1 MKTCE
6 EFTAEIYKKR
16 DQKLAQRKRR
26 QKWAAACLPLA
37 VLLILGGSFGAG
49 RLRSAVSMDQRASGA
64 AKIPRLLQV
73 GKPTAPTELSSNE
86 RGSLWDWATLE
97 HASFENA
104 KSEPS
109 PSPSAGG
116 NEAVSS
122 SAYAA
127 EDKAETTEETEEER
141 TRTLAEAVL
150 IEEDFPAALNNF
162 ARDSTVLLS
171 ESFGENGCYSPL
183 SLYYALALCGSGA
196 GGDTARD
203 FQNLLYDKGNG
214 WAQKQCGKFYRQHY
228 CDNESI
234 KFQLA
239 NSLWLDGRYS
249 FEDDFITGAQN
260 DFYSSLF
267 QADFRDPTLGEEM
280 TKWVSENTNGLLN
293 PGFKF
298 SDDQMLSIINTVY
311 YSARWSDEFLEEYN
325 TEESFYKAD
334 GSAVQA
340 EFMHT
345 TNSFSQAYEGAGF
358 TRASLYLRGA
368 GGNEMVFILPDE
380 GVSPKELLNDPAAFE
395 EMFCPKAQEE
405 YTDCQVQWSVPK
417 FSFSSEYDLT
427 DMLQALGLK
436 DAFNPYAADFSN
448 MSPDQLYLSQA
459 RQGVRIGVN
468 EKGVEAAAY
477 TELAMCGA
485 GSPPEKIIE
494 MNLNRPFLFAILSG
508 SLTTGETAE
517 NFSALNSD
525 SILFVGVCG
534 DPTAAGD

>member
-49 RLRSAVSMDQRASGA
+49 RLRSAASMDQRASGA

-73 GKPTAPTELSSNE
+73 GKPTAPTELN
-86 RGSLWDWATLE
+86 GYDLWDWAMLE
-97 HASFENA
+97 RASYENA
-104 KSEPS
+104 KSAPS
-109 PSPSAGG
+109 PSPDNSG
-116 NEAVSS
+116 EVSS
-122 SAYAA
+122 AAYAA

-150 IEEDFPAALNNF
+150 IEEDFSAALNNF

-196 GGDTARD
+196 GGSTQQD

-228 CDNESI
+228 CSTESK

-260 DFYSSLF
+260 DFYSALF

-293 PGFKF
+293 PSFEF

-311 YSARWSDEFLEEYN
+311 YSAQWSDEFLKENN

-345 TNSFSQAYEGAGF
+345 TKYFSSAYEGTGF
-358 TRASLYLRGA
+358 TRASLYLRGRDEA
-368 GGNEMVFILPDE
+368 IFILPDE
-380 GVSPKELLNDPAAFE
+380 GVSPRELLADPEIFK

-405 YTDCQVQWSVPK
+405 YTDCQIQWSVPK

-448 MSPDQLYLSQA
+448 MSPDQPYLSQA
-459 RQGVRIGVN
+459 RQGTRIGVN
-468 EKGVEAAAY
+468 EEGVEAAAY
-477 TELAMCGA
+477 TELMAAAGAAM
-485 GSPPEKIIE
+485 PPDKIVE
-494 MNLNRPFLFAILSG
+494 MNLNRPFLFAILG
-508 SLTTGETAE
+508 NNTTVEERT
-517 NFSALNSD
+517 NDPSVPDSD

>member
-6 EFTAEIYKKR
+6 EFMAEIYKKR

-37 VLLILGGSFGAG
+37 VLLILGGVFGST
-49 RLRSAVSMDQRASGA
+49 RLGGGEGVYQRYSAA
-64 AKIPRLLQV
+64 ADSIPRLLQV
-73 GKPTAPTELSSNE
+73 GKPTAPTELN
-86 RGSLWDWATLE
+86 GYDLWDWAMLE
-97 HASFENA
+97 RASYENT

-141 TRTLAEAVL
+141 PRALAEAVL
-150 IEEDFPAALNNF
+150 IDEDFPAALNDF

-196 GGDTARD
+196 GGSTEQD

-214 WAQKQCGKFYRQHY
+214 WAQKQCGNYYRQHY
-228 CDNESI
+228 CSTESK

-239 NSLWLDGRYS
+239 NSLWLDGHYS
-249 FEDDFITGAQN
+249 FEDDFITGAQD
-260 DFYSSLF
+260 DFYSALF
-267 QADFRDPTLGEEM
+267 QADFTDPALGEEM
-280 TKWVSENTNGLLN
+280 TKWVSENTNGLLQ
-293 PGFKF
+293 PGFEF

-311 YSARWSDEFLEEYN
+311 YSAQWTDEFLEENN
-325 TEESFYKAD
+325 TEENFYKAD
-334 GSAVQA
+334 GSAVQT
-340 EFMHT
+340 EFMHNT
-345 TNSFSQAYEGAGF
+345 DLNSVYKGKNFL
-358 TRASLYLRGA
+358 RASLYLRGRD
-368 GGNEMVFILPDE
+368 EMIFILPDE

-395 EMFCPKAQEE
+395 EMFYSQNREK
-405 YTDCQVQWSVPK
+405 YTYCRIEWSVPK
-417 FSFSSEYDLT
+417 FSFNSEYDLSH
-427 DMLQALGLK
+427 MLQALGLK
-436 DAFNPYAADFSN
+436 NAFNPKAADFSN
-448 MSPDQLYLSQA
+448 MSPDQPYLSQA
-459 RQGVRIGVN
+459 RQGTRIGIDEV
-468 EKGVEAAAY
+468 GVEAAAY
-477 TELAMCGA
+477 TELAMNAGA
-485 GSPPEKIIE
+485 AMPEETIE
-494 MNLNRPFLFAILSG
+494 MNLDRPFLFAILG
-508 SLTTGETAE
+508 NNTTVEERT
-517 NFSALNSD
+517 NDPSVPDSD